1 MFKKCAS
8 YFIIIALLIHIFFPD
23 ISVALAQTDE
33 DTPKIAVFSF
43 TDANAA
49 AKKDGYGAA
58 ISGML
63 MTELINGRVFQVIE
77 RSEIERIMN
86 EMAFQISG
94 AVDSRTA
101 KRLGEVLGVDILVF
115 GSVAKFDPIV
125 ETDIRL
131 IDTQSGEALLAENAS
146 SESGVEIRNMVQ
158 NLARKIEN
166 RFIGRLTEDVLIQSD
181 PPGAIV
187 YIDGVKEGITPLT
200 KSLSQG
206 THKVRITTH
215 NYDVWERTVNVVP
228 GGGRIKAEL
237 KPAMAEKSEPDK
249 TARRDQDTDRRVT
262 YKKTSAGSNTW
273 LWIVGGVVVVGGAIA
288 ALVLLSGDEDENSD
302 VSVTVEFP

>member
-8 YFIIIALLIHIFFPD
+8 YCMIIALLINISFPETS
-23 ISVALAQTDE
+23 IVFAQTDE
-33 DTPKIAVFSF
+33 ENPKIAVFSF

-49 AKKDGYGAA
+49 AKKEGYGAA

-115 GSVAKFDPIV
+115 GNVAKFDPIV

-158 NLARKIEN
+158 NLARKIEQ
-166 RFIGRLTEDVLIQSD
+166 RFMGRITEDVLIQSD

-215 NYDVWERTVNVVP
+215 NHDVWERTVNVVP

-237 KPAMAEKSEPDK
+237 KPTSADK
-249 TARRDQDTDRRVT
+249 GGQDKDTGRKVT
-262 YKKTSAGSNTW
+262 YKKTSASSNTW

-288 ALVLLSGDEDENSD
+288 AFVLLSGDDDDNSD
-302 VSVTVEFP
+302 VSVTVKFP